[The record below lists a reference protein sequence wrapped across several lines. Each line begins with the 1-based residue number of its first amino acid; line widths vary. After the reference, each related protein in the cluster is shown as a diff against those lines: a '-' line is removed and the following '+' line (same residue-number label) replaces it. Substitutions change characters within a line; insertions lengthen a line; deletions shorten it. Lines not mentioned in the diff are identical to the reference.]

1 MASLISSESPREAIY
16 AAGAGVLPRMNGT
29 PCTRDLSVR
38 MSGGRARE
46 LRAYEPPCLYRRV
59 NAAGN
64 ERRIV
69 RRRIDLPLID
79 RSAVGGSTRHSLA
92 RGDNEGW
99 IRAWIS
105 ITLINSDTGTAL
117 ASRNSRAN
125 S

>member
-1 MASLISSESPREAIY
+1 MGHPVHVISY
-16 AAGAGVLPRMNGT
+16 
-29 PCTRDLSVR
+29 VR

-46 LRAYEPPCLYRRV
+46 LRAYEPSCLYRRV

-99 IRAWIS
+99 ICAWIS
-105 ITLINSDTGTAL
+105 ITLINSDTRPPP
-117 ASRNSRAN
+117 RNSRAN